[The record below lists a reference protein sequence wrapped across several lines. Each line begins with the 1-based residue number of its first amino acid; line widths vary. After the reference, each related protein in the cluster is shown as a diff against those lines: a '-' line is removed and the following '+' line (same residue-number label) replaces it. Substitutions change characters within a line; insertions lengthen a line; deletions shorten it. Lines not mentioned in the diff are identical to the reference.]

1 MLRKMA
7 LESCSERP
15 VERSVGIW
23 KGLMAL
29 PRGVSVGAGE
39 PDILPNSLRELGE
52 ILFSG
57 SEEKRKSEMLVFLA
71 PTPFLTVNRNVIEI
85 PTSLQSRLTFKANAK
100 GLKTHW
106 GWKHTCVNRGSFL

>member
-7 LESCSERP
+7 LESYSEHP

-23 KGLMAL
+23 NGLMAL

-39 PDILPNSLRELGE
+39 SDILPDSLREPGE
-52 ILFSG
+52 VLSSA
-57 SEEKRKSEMLVFLA
+57 SEERKKSETLVFLA

-106 GWKHTCVNRGSFL
+106 EWEHTCVNRGSF